1 MYGLKTPGRIFN
13 RFLLFPLLD
22 RKITNSNLELFVYD
36 KERGLMRPLNY
47 GERLNWTLDSGKVCD
62 AVPWLDRIEPLLS
75 KEDIVF
81 DVGAN
86 MGIVANW
93 FAQRCKHVHAF
104 EPHPKNLETIKSQ
117 QELRNINNITLHNF
131 AIGKTH
137 SKMQLHVKQFHGHH
151 SLGDVHNSPTIDK
164 LEVDVNTIDEIANNL
179 KIEKVNFMK
188 IDVEGFESDVLY
200 GAKNLLENNKIEYI
214 LFETQDRILQSI
226 NRTSSEVFE
235 ILSNSGYQIIDLN
248 GNMYKGN
255 NKSIPN
261 GDYLACLDGAEAAKK
276 LADSEFELI

>member
-1 MYGLKTPGRIFN
+1 
-13 RFLLFPLLD
+13 
-22 RKITNSNLELFVYD
+22 
-36 KERGLMRPLNY
+36 
-47 GERLNWTLDSGKVCD
+47 
-62 AVPWLDRIEPLLS
+62 
-75 KEDIVF
+75 
-81 DVGAN
+81 
-86 MGIVANW
+86 
-93 FAQRCKHVHAF
+93 
-104 EPHPKNLETIKSQ
+104 
-117 QELRNINNITLHNF
+117 
-131 AIGKTH
+131 
-137 SKMQLHVKQFHGHH
+137 
-151 SLGDVHNSPTIDK
+151 